1 MEATR
6 HRADTIT
13 GTTSRRWRGASELC
27 FSHRSPAVGIF
38 SDTLHG
44 LTATRAFRGEAKAE
58 GALLDALDRNARSW
72 FWWLLSQRYLGFYLD
87 AICVTFLACLLVA
100 TILLRNH
107 HQPQILA
114 LALLYAVQLAGTF
127 QWTVRQHALA
137 ESFMASVAVWKSN
150 LRRLTPSTRHIAF
163 VTASAQW
170 LEILR
175 HRRDIVPVAHNLTYW
190 LISTQVRGKT
200 GRVRRHAGRI

>member
-1 MEATR
+1 MTELKRLEA
-6 HRADTIT
+6 IT
-13 GTTSRRWRGASELC
+13 K
-27 FSHRSPAVGIF
+27 SPAVGIF

-58 GALLDALDRNARSW
+58 GALLQALDRNARSW

-137 ESFMASVAVWKSN
+137 ESFMASVERLVEYGDMQGESN
-150 LRRLTPSTRHIAF
+150 ESGAWAPSSGTIVLDGLGCRYRDDLPR
-163 VTASAQW
+163 VLSGVCASLQSGSNVGVVGSCV
-170 LEILR
+170 EINCQA
-175 HRRDIVPVAHNLTYW
+175 P
-190 LISTQVRGKT
+190 
-200 GRVRRHAGRI
+200 HAIDAML

>member
-1 MEATR
+1 MTELKRLEA
-6 HRADTIT
+6 IT
-13 GTTSRRWRGASELC
+13 K
-27 FSHRSPAVGIF
+27 SPAVGIF

-58 GALLDALDRNARSW
+58 GALLGALDRNARSW

-150 LRRLTPSTRHIAF
+150 LRRLTPSTRHCPR
-163 VTASAQW
+163 SAQPNLLVDFHTGPSSDW
-170 LEILR
+170 WSTETCRASPTRLARGHPRPVLLCWITWDADTETTCLGCYVTC
-175 HRRDIVPVAHNLTYW
+175 RR
-190 LISTQVRGKT
+190 R
-200 GRVRRHAGRI
+200 

>member
-1 MEATR
+1 MTELKRLEA
-6 HRADTIT
+6 IT
-13 GTTSRRWRGASELC
+13 K
-27 FSHRSPAVGIF
+27 SPAVGIF

-58 GALLDALDRNARSW
+58 RALLGALDKNARSW

-150 LRRLTPSTRHIAF
+150 LRRLAPSTRHCPR
-163 VTASAQW
+163 SAQ
-170 LEILR
+170 
-175 HRRDIVPVAHNLTYW
+175 PNYW
-190 LISTQVRGKT
+190 SISTQVRRAT
-200 GRVRRHAGRI
+200 GGVRRHAGRVRRDWRVGTRDRYYCFG

>member
-1 MEATR
+1 MTELKRLEA
-6 HRADTIT
+6 IT
-13 GTTSRRWRGASELC
+13 K
-27 FSHRSPAVGIF
+27 SPAVGIF

-58 GALLDALDRNARSW
+58 RALLQALDRNARSW

-137 ESFMASVAVWKSN
+137 ESFMASVAVWKSTSASGA
-150 LRRLTPSTRHIAF
+150 LTPDNSSLSRFSAMTRP
-163 VTASAQW
+163 SW
-170 LEILR
+170 LGRAVRNR
-175 HRRDIVPVAHNLTYW
+175 HRHAIEQASRRW
-190 LISTQVRGKT
+190 RG
-200 GRVRRHAGRI
+200 GRRVDSARMCRKF

>member
-1 MEATR
+1 MTELKRLEA
-6 HRADTIT
+6 IT
-13 GTTSRRWRGASELC
+13 K
-27 FSHRSPAVGIF
+27 SPAVGIF

-58 GALLDALDRNARSW
+58 RALLQALDRNARSW

-100 TILLRNH
+100 TILLRNR

-137 ESFMASVAVWKSN
+137 ESFMASVAVWKS
-150 LRRLTPSTRHIAF
+150 TS
-163 VTASAQW
+163 ASGA
-170 LEILR
+170 LLGDDVAALVSSSGEEPASPR
-175 HRRDIVPVAHNLTYW
+175 HRAGVASMASRTTRRF
-190 LISTQVRGKT
+190 STN
-200 GRVRRHAGRI
+200 AP